1 VVLDLTWSVVKDVVG
16 WAASAKK
23 AARSK
28 AQHRIANVVEHCG
41 VLVAGVNKLNAQVVA
56 LVGPLTYFSPAEW
69 DIARRAELVNDL
81 ILFAEES
88 VVVPRM
94 RSALATLS
102 ALVVDVNDPDIARP
116 AQQIHRF
123 ATRLFVDADA
133 LKDFFEE
140 GNRSE
145 QGRGLRPRP
154 SWANRD
160 TSVLV
165 TTLERLAYG
174 FDADLADALPALTRL
189 IRSAQTERDVDEL
202 QDLAKQLMMTG
213 RHASEYGR
221 PRLNHFPGLE
231 PGEDVYDEIF
241 ETLSYDYRDMR
252 SAIAPFAAY
261 MQIEFGRLIAAQQ
274 RRFPEMPSPTW
285 VF

>member
-102 ALVVDVNDPDIARP
+102 ALIVDVNDPDIARP
-116 AQQIHRF
+116 TQQIHRF

-133 LKDFFEE
+133 IKGFFDFHM
-140 GNRSE
+140 
-145 QGRGLRPRP
+145 GLMP
-154 SWANRD
+154 
-160 TSVLV
+160 TSL
-165 TTLERLAYG
+165 
-174 FDADLADALPALTRL
+174 
-189 IRSAQTERDVDEL
+189 
-202 QDLAKQLMMTG
+202 
-213 RHASEYGR
+213 
-221 PRLNHFPGLE
+221 
-231 PGEDVYDEIF
+231 
-241 ETLSYDYRDMR
+241 MR
-252 SAIAPFAAY
+252 S
-261 MQIEFGRLIAAQQ
+261 QL
-274 RRFPEMPSPTW
+274 
-285 VF
+285 